1 MQKNM
6 EAEKILIISSE
17 QDLVELV
24 KQAMGGTF
32 EVVWADNQQEGM
44 EKARKE
50 FPEVIILG
58 YIEPQGATFEL
69 HRRLREGWITRNI
82 PLLVVDTTATDHS
95 HRALSLEEG
104 MQIEADQ
111 YIALSG
117 EDGSTLTQLA
127 EPVMKLREQVGKR
140 LRERVNPFKEAML
153 SSDTFCVTWEQVAG
167 RGAFE
172 MQQEKIIENARKAA
186 RRQKVHAVS
195 VTDNPGGN
203 PAIST
208 EILCTEIK
216 KLGIEPL
223 VHLAFRDK
231 NRNQCESLLFGLAA
245 LDVRNV
251 LMLTGDYP
259 SNAGFSGQARPVFD
273 LDSVHGLQ
281 LVEMMN
287 RGIEHELAGRRMSLA
302 PTDFFAGTA
311 VSPFKQSEAELL
323 CQYYKLKKK
332 IDAGARFIITQL
344 GYDARKFHELLLWLK
359 TNGHQIPVLVNIY
372 VLPLGAAKVMNA
384 NQIPGAVVT
393 DKLLVEI
400 AAEAKAEDKGRAARF
415 ERAAKL
421 YAIAKGMGFA
431 GAHIGGHGL
440 TYETL
445 EHIIDTGEE
454 LSPRWQEFIAEFDY
468 PQKDGF
474 YFFEKDEKNG
484 LNREPTAPKREKPAR
499 PLIVFLSKIAHALIF
514 EPRSPL
520 FKVLKPIAR
529 YIDGSHALKRT
540 FTYLEH
546 LVKVAL
552 FGCMNCGDCALF
564 DVGYLCPM
572 SQCPKNQRNGPCG
585 GSFEGWCEVYPNE
598 KKCVWVKAYQRL
610 KAMKKED
617 EIGENLVPPCNWEL
631 WETSS
636 WLNFYM
642 DRDHLAMKAN
652 IEKNTGTKD

>member
-1 MQKNM
+1 M

-17 QDLVELV
+17 QKLVELV
-24 KQAMGGTF
+24 RQTMGGAF

-58 YIEPQGATFEL
+58 NIEPQGTTFEL

-82 PLLVVDTTATDHS
+82 PLLVVDITSADHS
-95 HRALSLEEG
+95 RMALSMEEG

-111 YIALSG
+111 YIAISG
-117 EDGSTLTQLA
+117 EDEGTASRLA
-127 EPVMKLREQVGKR
+127 EPIMKLRERVGKR
-140 LRERVNPFKEAML
+140 LRERINTLKEAIL
-153 SSDTFCVTWEQVAG
+153 SPDTFCITWEQVAG

-172 MQQEKIIENARKAA
+172 MQQEEIIENARKAA

-245 LDVRNV
+245 LDVRNI

-259 SNAGFSGQARPVFD
+259 SSAGFSGQSRPVFD
-273 LDSVHGLQ
+273 LDSVNGLQ
-281 LVEMMN
+281 LVEIMN
-287 RGIEHELAGRRMSLA
+287 RGIEHEMAGRKMTLA

-311 VSPFKQSEAELL
+311 VSPFKQSEAELM

-332 IDAGARFIITQL
+332 IEAGAQFVITQL
-344 GYDARKFHELLLWLK
+344 GYDARKFHEILLWLK
-359 TNGHQIPVLVNIY
+359 TNGHRIPVLANIY
-372 VLPLGAAKVMNA
+372 VLPFGAARVMNA

-393 DKLLVEI
+393 EKLLGVI

-445 EHIIDTGEE
+445 EQIIDTGEE
-454 LSPRWQEFIAEFDY
+454 LSPRWQEFIDEFDY

-474 YFFEKDEKNG
+474 YFFEKDEKSG
-484 LNREPTAPKREKPAR
+484 LNREDLTSRREKPAR
-499 PLIVFLSKIAHALIF
+499 PWIVLLSRIAHSLIF
-514 EPRSPL
+514 QPKSPL
-520 FKVLKPIAR
+520 FKALKPLAR
-529 YIDGSHALKRT
+529 FIDCSRPLKKI

-552 FGCMNCGDCALF
+552 FNCMNCGDCALF

-598 KKCVWVKAYQRL
+598 RKCVWVKAYQRL
-610 KAMKKED
+610 KAMEKEN

-636 WLNFYM
+636 WLNFYLG
-642 DRDHLAMKAN
+642 RDHLAKKAG
-652 IEKNTGTKD
+652 IERKICSKE

>member
-1 MQKNM
+1 M
-6 EAEKILIISSE
+6 ATEKVLVISSAPE
-17 QDLVELV
+17 LVELAR
-24 KQAMGGTF
+24 QAMGKAF
-32 EVVWADNQQEGM
+32 EVVWAGTQQEGM

-58 YIEPQGATFEL
+58 YIEPQGTTFEL

-82 PLLVVDTTATDHS
+82 PLLVVDTAAADHS
-95 HRALSLEEG
+95 RRALSLEEG

-140 LRERVNPFKEAML
+140 LRERVNTFKEAIL
-153 SSDTFCVTWEQVAG
+153 SPDTFCITWEQVAG

-172 MQQEKIIENARKAA
+172 MQQEEIIENARKAA
-186 RRQKVHAVS
+186 RRRNVHAVS

-245 LDVRNV
+245 LDVRNI

-259 SNAGFSGQARPVFD
+259 SSAGFSGQARPVFD

-287 RGIEHELAGRRMSLA
+287 HGIEHELAGRKMTLA

-311 VSPFKQSEAELL
+311 VSPFKRSEAELM
-323 CQYYKLKKK
+323 CQYHKLKKK
-332 IDAGARFIITQL
+332 IDAGAQFIITQL

-359 TNGHQIPVLVNIY
+359 TNGHHIPVLANIY
-372 VLPLGAAKVMNA
+372 VLPFGAARVMNA

-393 DKLLVEI
+393 DKLLGEI
-400 AAEAKAEDKGRAARF
+400 AGEAKAEDKGRAARF

-445 EHIIDTGEE
+445 EQIIDTGEE
-454 LSPRWQEFIAEFDY
+454 LASRWQEFIAEFDY
-468 PQKDGF
+468 PQQDGF
-474 YFFEKDEKNG
+474 YFFKKDEKNG
-484 LNREPTAPKREKPAR
+484 LNREQTAPKHEKPAR
-499 PLIVFLSKIAHALIF
+499 PFIVFLSKIAHALIF

-529 YIDGSHALKRT
+529 YIDGSRALKRT

-552 FGCMNCGDCALF
+552 FSCMNCGDCALF

-585 GSFEGWCEVYPNE
+585 GSFEGWCEVYPGE
-598 KKCVWVKAYQRL
+598 RKCVWVKAYQRL
-610 KAMKKED
+610 KAMKKEN
-617 EIGENLVPPCNWEL
+617 EIGENLVPPCKWEL
-631 WETSS
+631 LETSS

-642 DRDHLAMKAN
+642 GRDHLAMKTG
-652 IEKNTGTKD
+652 IERDTCHKD